1 MPVFVFRNKEKE
13 ISPGHRTLALQ
24 EMIRRG
30 VLFQGTFVPC
40 FIHTKEDIEYF
51 TDAFNETALVY
62 KRALDKGFE
71 KFLVGE
77 PAKPV
82 FRKYL

>member
-1 MPVFVFRNKEKE
+1 M
-13 ISPGHRTLALQ
+13 LQ
-24 EMIRRG
+24 EMIKRG
-30 VLFQGTFVPC
+30 VLFQGVFIPC
-40 FIHTKEDIEYF
+40 FSHQKQEVDFFME
-51 TDAFNETALVY
+51 
-62 KRALDKGFE
+62 ALDESLGVYSKALEAGYE